1 MIMNQ
6 MSELHQRNKL
16 IIYLFW
22 GCLLLGIG
30 AIIQYPDAI
39 IAIAS
44 ASVPFGLICTVLVWR
59 HIATPYIMYIA
70 AIGFNL
76 IAFFF
81 IHSTDD
87 IINSLILYLGL
98 GIVSLYH
105 SYRPLILYGVI
116 SAITLNYFLITKAS
130 YASVNGVGVNAFF
143 ILLVL
148 VLLYQGQIGSRMLN
162 NMSKSIRETESA
174 KSEMEAVLI
183 GVTESVSVLSQSSNL
198 MHDNVLITDR
208 ISKEVVVAFH
218 EIASGV
224 ESQAQSVNDISNAMQ
239 QLNESATQAN
249 TASISM
255 SEKSRNTDNIT
266 QEGQAQI
273 GRLTGN
279 MTEVLDIVTKTSD
292 MMTQMNEES
301 QKIESIVSSIVGIA
315 EQTNLLSLNA
325 SIEAARAGE
334 HGRGFAV
341 VSNEIR
347 KLAQN
352 SHNASTD
359 IAEILRTI
367 QYNIE
372 QVSGMV
378 SNGLL
383 VVESGR
389 NSADDIARLFEGIRN
404 NTYQVLEQAE
414 DLKDKNEH
422 IRYSSALVLGE
433 VNSVAAITEENT
445 AAIEQVLA
453 SAEIQQEHVS
463 ETVASI
469 SNLNTLATKLD
480 SLTRPA

>member
-1 MIMNQ
+1 MILNQ

-16 IIYLFW
+16 IVYLFW
-22 GCLLLGIG
+22 GCLLLGTV
-30 AIIQYPDAI
+30 ALFRSPQTI
-39 IAIAS
+39 IAIMS
-44 ASVPFGLICTVLVWR
+44 AAVPLGLLCTVLLWKR
-59 HIATPYIMYIA
+59 LATPYIMYIVA
-70 AIGFNL
+70 FGFN
-76 IAFFF
+76 IITYFYIDAGTN
-81 IHSTDD
+81 IIST
-87 IINSLILYLGL
+87 IILYWGLGL
-98 GIVSLYH
+98 VSLYH
-105 SYRPLILYGVI
+105 NYRPLLLNGVV
-116 SAITLNYFLITKAS
+116 SWFLLNYFIMTKPAF
-130 YASVNGVGVNAFF
+130 ASVDVLRINTLF
-143 ILLVL
+143 IIMVL
-148 VLLYQGQIGSRMLN
+148 VLIYQSQIGAKMFKT
-162 NMSKSIRETESA
+162 MSKSTLESDRA
-174 KSEMEAVLI
+174 KSEMESILI

-198 MHDNVLITDR
+198 MNDNVLITDR
-208 ISKEVVVAFH
+208 ITKEVVVAFH

-239 QLNESATQAN
+239 QLNESAIHAN
-249 TASISM
+249 NASILM
-255 SEKSRNTDNIT
+255 SENTRNTDNIT

-273 GRLTGN
+273 VRLTGN
-279 MTEVLDIVTKTSD
+279 MSEVMDIVTRTAD
-292 MMTQMNEES
+292 MLTQMNEES

-334 HGRGFAV
+334 HGSGFAV

-367 QYNIE
+367 QHNIE
-372 QVSGMV
+372 QVGGMV

-422 IRYSSALVLGE
+422 IRNSSTLVLGE

-463 ETVASI
+463 ETVTNI
-469 SNLNTLATKLD
+469 NNLNAIAIKLD
-480 SLTRPA
+480 RLTRPA

>member
-1 MIMNQ
+1 MVLHQ

-16 IIYLFW
+16 IVYLFW
-22 GCLLLGIG
+22 SCLLLGIG

-39 IAIAS
+39 LAIAS
-44 ASVPFGLICTVLVWR
+44 ASVPFGILCSILVWR
-59 HIATPYIMYIA
+59 RIATPYIMYIA
-70 AIGFNL
+70 AIGFN
-76 IAFFF
+76 IISFFF

-105 SYRPLILYGVI
+105 NYRPLLLYGVI
-116 SAITLNYFLITKAS
+116 SWITLNYFLMTKS
-130 YASVNGVGVNAFF
+130 TYASVNGIGVNAFF

-148 VLLYQGQIGSRMLN
+148 VLLYQGQIGSRMLR
-162 NMSKSIRETESA
+162 NMSSSIRETESA
-174 KSEMEAVLI
+174 KLEMEAILK
-183 GVTESVSVLSQSSNL
+183 GVKESVSVLSQSSSL

-208 ISKEVVVAFH
+208 ISKEVVTAFH

-224 ESQAQSVNDISNAMQ
+224 ESQAQSVNDISNAML
-239 QLNESATQAN
+239 QLNESAVQAN

-266 QEGQAQI
+266 QEGQKEI
-273 GRLTGN
+273 IRLTGN
-279 MTEVLDIVTKTSD
+279 MSEVMNIVTRTSD
-292 MMTQMNEES
+292 MMTQMNEEN

-352 SHNASTD
+352 SHNASAE
-359 IAEILRTI
+359 IADILRTI
-367 QYNIE
+367 QHNIE
-372 QVSGMV
+372 QVSDMV

-383 VVESGR
+383 VVESGK

-422 IRYSSALVLGE
+422 IQYSSTLVLGE

-453 SAEIQQEHVS
+453 SAEIQHEHVS
-463 ETVASI
+463 ETVTSI
-469 SNLNTLATKLD
+469 SQLNELAAKLD
-480 SLTRPA
+480 NLTKQS